1 MGLNKIEDFNPNYRE
16 EVFDGEELKGLPVYA
31 GNTDEKIGTIHN
43 VLVDEN
49 GHFRYFVIDTGFWIF
64 GKKVL
69 LPVGRAGVDVREQGI
84 YALGITTKD
93 QVERLP
99 EYDENMMVDY
109 DYEEQVRR
117 VYRTP
122 IEPETV
128 PLEASQSEEADLV
141 AKTPISSAYDP
152 NSYSYEQD
160 AELYQL
166 SPSDH
171 EKLRLYQ
178 EKLIADRMRRKSGE
192 VSISKPVESDNVRAE
207 VTVEKDRIIIEIATP
222 KVVEPDGTALPEGNV
237 REIEIYPGTSD
248 SKKQALVGEEVK
260 GDSSEAK

>member
-1 MGLNKIEDFNPNYRE
+1 MGLNRLEDFNPNYRE

-31 GNTDEKIGTIHN
+31 GNTDEKIGTVHN

-69 LPVGRAGVDVREQGI
+69 LPVGRAGVDVREKGI
-84 YALGITTKD
+84 HALGITTKE
-93 QVERLP
+93 QIERLP

-128 PLEASQSEEADLV
+128 LPAASPSEEADLV
-141 AKTPISSAYDP
+141 AKTPIPSAYDP

-160 AELYQL
+160 ADLYQL
-166 SPSDH
+166 SASDH

-178 EKLIADRMRRKSGE
+178 EKLIADKIRRKSGE
-192 VSISKPVESDNVRAE
+192 VSISNPVENDNVRAE
-207 VTVEKDRIIIEIATP
+207 VTVEKDRIVIEIATP
-222 KVVEPDGTALPEGNV
+222 KGVDTNIHTDGTALPEGNI
-237 REIEIYPGTSD
+237 RQIEIYPETTD
-248 SKKQALVGEEVK
+248 SKVDVTKEVNR
-260 GDSSEAK
+260 DLS

>member
-1 MGLNKIEDFNPNYRE
+1 MGLNRLEDFNPNYRE

-31 GNTDEKIGTIHN
+31 GNTDEKIGTVHN

-49 GHFRYFVIDTGFWIF
+49 GQFRYFVIDTGFWIF

-69 LPVGRAGVDVREQGI
+69 LPVGRAGVDVREKGI
-84 YALGITTKD
+84 YAVGITTKE

-99 EYDENMMVDY
+99 EYDENTVVDHT
-109 DYEEQVRR
+109 YEELVRR

-122 IEPETV
+122 IDPETLS
-128 PLEASQSEEADLV
+128 PEASSSEETDLV
-141 AKTPISSAYDP
+141 AKTPIPATYDP
-152 NSYSYEQD
+152 NSYNYDQD

-166 SPSDH
+166 SASDH

-178 EKLIADRMRRKSGE
+178 EKLIADKIRRKSGE
-192 VSISKPVESDNVRAE
+192 VSVSNAVENDNVRAE

-222 KVVEPDGTALPEGNV
+222 KGVDTNIQTDGTALPEGNI
-237 REIEIYPGTSD
+237 RQIEIYPETTD
-248 SKKQALVGEEVK
+248 STVDVTKEVK
-260 GDSSEAK
+260 RDLS